1 MELAP
6 LTRSE
11 TAEQIEDLLGQAVSP
26 ELADEI
32 FDRSEG
38 NAFFTDQLVAAAQ
51 EQSAGDRT
59 ITALPPD

>member
-11 TAEQIEDLLGQAVSP
+11 TAEQIEALLGHAVAP

-38 NAFFTDQLVAAAQ
+38 NAFFTDQLVAATQ
-51 EQSAGDRT
+51 EQSADDRT
-59 ITALPPD
+59 ITALLPD